1 MTLEKIKLLYESQ
14 QVVIKSFNDYS
25 SIVSET

>member
-14 QVVIKSFNDYS
+14 QVVIKSFNNYS
-25 SIVSET
+25 SIVSEA

>member
-1 MTLEKIKLLYESQ
+1 MTLEKIKLLYKSQ